1 VNPVRLALPVDLP
14 RLVEIYNQ
22 AIESGRATADLVPCT
37 EASRRMWFAEHS
49 HDTDPIFVY
58 DDCAVQGYLSLSP
71 YRGRPAL
78 RRTAEI
84 SYYVDYAHHGRG
96 IGSALMEYAL
106 AEAPR
111 LGKKILLA
119 IMFKGNSPSVRLL
132 KKFGFIK
139 WGFLPEVAEVG
150 ETLHGHLYYGRK
162 V

>member
-1 VNPVRLALPVDLP
+1 MNPVRLARPVDLP

-22 AIESGRATADLVPCT
+22 AIESGRANADLVPYT
-37 EASRRMWFAEHS
+37 EASRRVWFAEHGP
-49 HDTDPIFVY
+49 DTDPIYVY
-58 DDCAVQGYLSLSP
+58 DDGDVRGYLSLSP

-84 SYYVDYAHHGRG
+84 SYYVDYAHHGEG

-119 IMFKGNSPSVRLL
+119 IVFEGNTPSVRLL
-132 KKFGFIK
+132 EKFGFTK

-150 ETLHGHLYYGRK
+150 ETLHSHLYYGRK